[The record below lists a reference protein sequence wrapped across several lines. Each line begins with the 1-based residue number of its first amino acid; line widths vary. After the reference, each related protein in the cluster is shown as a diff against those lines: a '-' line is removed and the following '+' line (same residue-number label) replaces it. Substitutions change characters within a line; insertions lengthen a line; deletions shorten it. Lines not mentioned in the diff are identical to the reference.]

1 MIQKMKIR
9 NALKLIDKMEQ
20 LEDLL
25 WQRYYNEFLELLAT
39 EDLIEPSNNIKG
51 TNTSSQH

>member
-1 MIQKMKIR
+1 MNQKMKIR

-51 TNTSSQH
+51 TNTSSEH

>member
-39 EDLIEPSNNIKG
+39 EDLIEPSNKFKG
-51 TNTSSQH
+51 TNTSSEH

>member
-1 MIQKMKIR
+1 MNQKMKIR

-51 TNTSSQH
+51 TSTSSEH

>member
-51 TNTSSQH
+51 TSTSSQH

>member
-51 TNTSSQH
+51 TSTSSKH